1 MSNDKISTLRLRRT
15 SQYINRFRKFK
26 VYIDNTQ
33 VHEIGNGEEI
43 VLPIDKGRH
52 ELSISVDWVKSEKY
66 EFDIKIGEEV
76 YLLCG
81 SPIKGAKLLIPFI
94 PLIGSF
100 VPNWY
105 LFIKEV

>member
-1 MSNDKISTLRLRRT
+1 MRNDKISTLRLRRT

-26 VYIDNTQ
+26 VYIDDTQ

-43 VLPIDKGRH
+43 VLPIDKGHH
-52 ELSISVDWVKSEKY
+52 ELSISIDWVKSEKY
-66 EFDIKIGEEV
+66 EFDIKGGEEV
-76 YLLCG
+76 YLFCG

-100 VPNWY
+100 VPSWY
-105 LFIKEV
+105 LFINEV